1 MRKFIAIVVAVAAC
15 GCLLTSCNE
24 KPKSYRFVKVMND
37 GQEQVENITAQ
48 NDTDALKQYLSTM
61 EKIILENIGKTDE
74 QPFKAMFV
82 ISPDGDT
89 LNTNNELLEAAMKGE
104 TGVTTIHPGAAPA
117 GAAQP
122 GAAQHGTKLVP
133 LDKQQGP
140 LKKMPA
146 APAK

>member
-1 MRKFIAIVVAVAAC
+1 MRKFIAIIIAVAAC
-15 GCLLTSCNE
+15 GCLLTGCNE

-37 GQEQVENITAQ
+37 GQEQVENISAT
-48 NDTDALKQYLSTM
+48 NDTDALKQYLNAM
-61 EKIILENIGKTDE
+61 EKVILENIGKPAEE

-104 TGVTTIHPGAAPA
+104 TGVTTVHPGAAPV

-122 GAAQHGTKLVP
+122 GPGVKMVP
-133 LDKQQGP
+133 LEKQE
-140 LKKMPA
+140 PA
-146 APAK
+146 APAQ

>member
-1 MRKFIAIVVAVAAC
+1 MRKFIAIIVAVATC
-15 GCLLTSCNE
+15 GCLLTGCNE

-37 GQEQVENITAQ
+37 GQEQVENISAT
-48 NDTDALKQYLSTM
+48 NDTDALKQYLNAM
-61 EKIILENIGKTDE
+61 EKIILENIGKPAEE

-104 TGVTTIHPGAAPA
+104 TGVTTVHPGAAPA

-122 GAAQHGTKLVP
+122 GVKMVP
-133 LDKQQGP
+133 LEKQE
-140 LKKMPA
+140 PA
-146 APAK
+146 APAQ

>member
-1 MRKFIAIVVAVAAC
+1 MRKFIAIIVAVATC
-15 GCLLTSCNE
+15 GCLLTGCNE

-37 GQEQVENITAQ
+37 GQEQVENISAT
-48 NDTDALKQYLSTM
+48 NDTDALKQYLNAM
-61 EKIILENIGKTDE
+61 EKVILENIGKPAEE

-104 TGVTTIHPGAAPA
+104 TGVTTVHPGAAPA

-122 GAAQHGTKLVP
+122 GVKMVP
-133 LDKQQGP
+133 LEKQE
-140 LKKMPA
+140 PA
-146 APAK
+146 APAQ